1 MSGEALDTRD
11 KILKEAIDIV
21 GLKGEFTIREIAE
34 KAGVNVASINYYFG
48 NKNNLL
54 KEVEKYY
61 SDLLYKA
68 QFEILTDNRLNA
80 RDKLTNWAKSFIVY
94 MFRSPALLGL
104 IVNIINDDKNYNP
117 LLVQKIY
124 LNKELQVTIENLIKE
139 STGIENER
147 VLNYKYLQI
156 FSGILGPV
164 ISKIVSNTFGE
175 GESVFDISGMED
187 LDEYIGILI
196 SGVLAK

>member
-1 MSGEALDTRD
+1 MNSEALDTRS
-11 KILKEAIDIV
+11 KILQEAIDIV
-21 GLKGEFTIREIAE
+21 GLKGEFTIREVAE

-54 KEVEKYY
+54 KEVENYY
-61 SDLLYKA
+61 SEILYKI
-68 QFEILTDNRLNA
+68 QSEILADKSLNA
-80 RDKLTNWAKSFIVY
+80 RAKLTSWSKSFIVF

-104 IVNIINDDKNYNP
+104 IVNIINEDKSYNP
-117 LLVQKIY
+117 LLVQRIY
-124 LNKELQVTIENLIKE
+124 LSKELQSTIENLIKE
-139 STGIENER
+139 CTGIKSER

-164 ISKIVSNTFGE
+164 ISKIVSSTFGD
-175 GESVFDISGMED
+175 GESVFDIDGKED
-187 LDEYIGILI
+187 LDEYIEILI